1 MRAFVGL
8 DPPARVSTGDVAPNR
23 TEAVRHVQ
31 AMTAWTEHQR
41 VRSEQMGSM
50 MGIGWDARRRH
61 DGGLPAERRRVLH
74 TLGRRAD
81 DAVSRTLLLTRKR
94 KDQP

>member
-31 AMTAWTEHQR
+31 AMAAWTEHQR

-50 MGIGWDARRRH
+50 MGIWLGCSSAARRGLASGTQTGPTHSRAA
-61 DGGLPAERRRVLH
+61 GG
-74 TLGRRAD
+74 
-81 DAVSRTLLLTRKR
+81 
-94 KDQP
+94 